1 MPYEIVKRAGQYV
14 VKKKGAGGRVHGT
27 HPSRAR
33 ALAQMRAL
41 YAAEGDKTGD
51 AA

>member
-14 VKKKGAGGRVHGT
+14 VKKEGAGGRVFGS
-27 HPSRAR
+27 HPSRAK

-41 YAAEGDKTGD
+41 YASEKR
-51 AA
+51 